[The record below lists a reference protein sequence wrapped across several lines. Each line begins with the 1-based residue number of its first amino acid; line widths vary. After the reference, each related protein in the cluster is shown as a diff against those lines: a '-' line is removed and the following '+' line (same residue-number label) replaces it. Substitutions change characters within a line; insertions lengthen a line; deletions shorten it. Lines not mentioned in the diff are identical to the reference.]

1 MLFKHITRPYHTAK
15 RRLEISL
22 RKIMLDMIDDTVNNR
37 LKSGAFVVTKEPDI
51 LDDSVEMKWTDG
63 TN

>member
-1 MLFKHITRPYHTAK
+1 MLFEHIMRPYHTAK

-22 RKIMLDMIDDTVNNR
+22 RKIMLDMIDDNVNNR
-37 LKSGAFVVTKEPDI
+37 LKSGTFVVTQDI
-51 LDDSVEMKWTDG
+51 RDDSVEMKWTDG

>member
-1 MLFKHITRPYHTAK
+1 MLIKHITRPYHTAK

-37 LKSGAFVVTKEPDI
+37 LKSGKFVITQDI
-51 LDDSVEMKWTDG
+51 RNDSVELRMTDG

>member
-1 MLFKHITRPYHTAK
+1 MLFEHITRPYHTAK

-37 LKSGAFVVTKEPDI
+37 LKNGKFVITQDI
-51 LDDSVEMKWTDG
+51 LDDTVEMKWSDG